1 MTANDIFERVVALL
15 GYSNSN
21 GSQQGLEVIKSRT
34 VNCVN
39 QILSD
44 LALDIAI
51 SDLNDDI
58 MLNKVGLDALVYGV
72 AMLLSLGMG
81 DGEKNVLFAGL
92 YNIKRSAYMSVITER
107 SDVLPSDDG
116 GV

>member
-15 GYSNSN
+15 GYSNSD
-21 GSQQGLEVIKSRT
+21 GSHNGLEVIKSRT
-34 VNCVN
+34 VNCAN

-44 LALDIAI
+44 LSVDATI

-58 MLNKVGLDALVYGV
+58 TLNKVGLDAVVYGV
-72 AMLLSLGMG
+72 AMLLALGLG

-92 YNIKRSAYMSVITER
+92 YNIKRSAYMSVITGR
-107 SDVLPSDDG
+107 SDVLPCDDG